1 LDEFHSISGFIEF
14 SSRLMMTLLRGCRE
28 MWTGFSVIVIALAV
42 LWTKRNAVRSRTANR
57 AGEAGVAEPSAAAAE
72 AMR

>member
-1 LDEFHSISGFIEF
+1 
-14 SSRLMMTLLRGCRE
+14 